1 MGTLRTK
8 KTLGALTLVLATM
21 SAPVLLGCDL
31 TKLTANSTSKL
42 FARASPAFEQHW
54 DVDLAGDAV
63 PANIMQMEG
72 LLRIIPENSIIV
84 MNAVRLYDAYAFGW
98 IEDELEEAQGAGD
111 YERAEVLGRR
121 ARYMYRRA
129 LDLCLHRIRY
139 ETEGYDAAYDGGLD
153 AFTAWLESTFDERE
167 HADLLLW
174 TGYSWGS
181 YINASK
187 DDMVAVAD
195 LPFAEALVRRS
206 VALDEAHQHGAG
218 VTFLAVV
225 ATNALGADLD
235 AAETAWARALEI
247 TERKNLLTLVNY
259 ARHYLT
265 KRGDREAYIQTL
277 REILEAGDVLP
288 EARLTNMLAKRRAR
302 RYLRE
307 TDERFPG

>member
-1 MGTLRTK
+1 MGYSRLRK
-8 KTLGALTLVLATM
+8 ALGASALVLATLA
-21 SAPVLLGCDL
+21 APALFGCDL

-54 DVDLAGDAV
+54 DVELAGEAV

-98 IEDELEEAQGAGD
+98 IEDELEEAQREGD
-111 YERAEVLGRR
+111 YARADALGRR

-139 ETEGYDAAYDGGLD
+139 ETEGYDAAYEGGVE
-153 AFTAWLESTFDERE
+153 AFAAWLDGTFDERE

-195 LPFAEALVRRS
+195 LPFAEALVERS

-218 VTFLAVV
+218 LTFLAVV

-235 AAETAWARALEI
+235 EAEAAWARALEV

-265 KRGDREAYIQTL
+265 KRGERQLYIDTL
-277 REILEAGDVLP
+277 REVLEAGDVLP

-302 RYLRE
+302 RYLLE
-307 TDERFPG
+307 TDERFPQ